1 MIRNSIPFAINSV
14 RLKIVLHTNTMTN
27 LSSRSENWLSPSIP
41 NDSST
46 SETCTHS
53 SIPSPHGKPLSL
65 TGSSDS
71 RGCGQLIGR
80 KRKSQSGGKLRKGH
94 TKSTQGCLNCKKRR
108 IKECLLQ
115 CQETQPS
122 CHNCMRKNIE
132 CTYPDPKT
140 LSALR
145 MSATCSQTPIAS
157 LNLQGTPTIFS
168 LNDMRLFHHF
178 LLGAYPHIPI
188 SNNSTWVSQ
197 VPLIAHHNEYLMHA
211 ILGIAASHL
220 ELVTG
225 MDLQTTAIY
234 HRIHAIKG
242 SNTAILTRRQTG
254 SDADALLASCYLI
267 AFQSSYIKDG
277 LQEFFQTVR
286 GCSILSNHLRAE
298 NIPMTFFLTEEDN
311 FSFMEERL
319 MNLSVLPGNLIE
331 GAKNSLTAVLPL
343 LDRPVNLLFYQVLF
357 DVIKAA
363 AISSVQVYFKF
374 IAVYRF
380 IIDLESQ
387 PFRDLIDPKN
397 LGGRVLIAHF
407 LAIQIVGA
415 PIIDRE
421 WSGRIKSTPVRYHS
435 DWIYSVCGMLPGDK
449 KKFNDWPRAV
459 ADSVRDAIWY

>member
-1 MIRNSIPFAINSV
+1 M
-14 RLKIVLHTNTMTN
+14 K
-27 LSSRSENWLSPSIP
+27 
-41 NDSST
+41 
-46 SETCTHS
+46 
-53 SIPSPHGKPLSL
+53 L
-65 TGSSDS
+65 TV
-71 RGCGQLIGR
+71 
-80 KRKSQSGGKLRKGH
+80 
-94 TKSTQGCLNCKKRR
+94 
-108 IKECLLQ
+108 LQ
-115 CQETQPS
+115 CQETRPS
-122 CHNCMRKNIE
+122 CHNCTRKDIE

-145 MSATCSQTPIAS
+145 MSATCSPTPIAS

-188 SNNSTWVSQ
+188 SDNSIWVSQ
-197 VPLIAHHNEYLMHA
+197 VPLIAHHNEFLMHA

-298 NIPMTFFLTEEDN
+298 NLPMTFFLTEEDD

-319 MNLSVLPGNLIE
+319 INLSVLPRNLIE

-357 DVIKAA
+357 DVTKAA

-380 IIDLESQ
+380 IIGLESQ

-397 LGGRVLIAHF
+397 LGGRVLITHF
-407 LAIQIVGA
+407 LAIQIVGD
-415 PIIDRE
+415 PIIGRE
-421 WSGRIKSTPVRYHS
+421 WSGRNKSTPVRYHL
-435 DWIYSVCGMLPGDK
+435 DWIYSVCDMLPDDK
-449 KKFNDWPRAV
+449 KKFNGWPRAV